1 MCNISVI
8 LDYLVLYLY
17 VKKSIF
23 QRGVI
28 IMTVMHILDK
38 VKNDI
43 SLTRDE
49 IVTLLSVTDQS
60 EQEQVFQLAHEITLE
75 EFGPAIH
82 LRGIVEFSNYCNRD
96 CNYCGL
102 CLSNQKIIRYRMSSE
117 EIIVA
122 AEDVAAHGLN
132 TVVLQS
138 GEDYYYTKEMITKVI
153 REIKDRTGLAITLS
167 LGERKYD
174 ELKAWREAGADRY
187 LLKQETV
194 NPQIFADIKPDSI
207 YQERYMIL
215 EQLAELGYQVGS
227 GGMIG
232 LPGQTVA
239 DLADDIIYIRERRIG
254 MAGFGPFIP
263 HGGTLFKELSHGDG
277 RLTLMVLAVARLVLK
292 KVLLPATTALET
304 LLPDG
309 RRQAILAGANVI
321 MPNLTPMKY
330 RKLYEIYPNKA
341 QTKLEEVKEL
351 IYSLGREVGQGYG
364 HCLF

>member
-1 MCNISVI
+1 M
-8 LDYLVLYLY
+8 
-17 VKKSIF
+17 
-23 QRGVI
+23 R
-28 IMTVMHILDK
+28 VMQILDK
-38 VKNDI
+38 VKNEI
-43 SLTRDE
+43 ALTRDE
-49 IVTLLSVTDQS
+49 IIALLSVTDPS
-60 EQEQVFQLAHEITLE
+60 KKEQVFKLAREITLK
-75 EFGPAIH
+75 EFGPDIH
-82 LRGIVEFSNYCNRD
+82 LRGIVEFSSYCSRD

-102 CLSNQKIIRYRMSSE
+102 RPSNQGIVRYRMSSD
-117 EIIVA
+117 EIIAA

-138 GEDYYYTKEMITKVI
+138 GEDYWYTKEMVAEVV

-167 LGERKYD
+167 LGERKYE

-194 NPQIFADIKPDSI
+194 NPQIFAEIKPDSV
-207 YQERYMIL
+207 YQERFMIL
-215 EQLAELGYQVGS
+215 EQLAKLGYQVGS

-232 LPGQTVA
+232 LPKQTVA
-239 DLADDIIYIRERRIG
+239 DLADDIIYIRDQRIG

-263 HGGTLFKELSHGDG
+263 HGETPFKDLNAGDG
-277 RLTLMVLAVARLVLK
+277 ELTLIVLAVARLVLK

-341 QTKLEEVKEL
+341 QTKLDEVKEL
-351 IYSLGREVGQGYG
+351 IHSLGREVGEGYG
-364 HCLF
+364 HCLL